1 MCHSTALG
9 RAFASRDSRGSSL
22 PSCAPFLKG
31 GGSGVRDLAEHLIQ
45 SFGGKL
51 DAFYYAF
58 GDTDAIMVAD
68 LPDAKSAV
76 AASLIANSSGRVT
89 LKTTPLVTVEE
100 VDAATEMGANFR
112 PLGA

>member
-1 MCHSTALG
+1 MPSWSPT
-9 RAFASRDSRGSSL
+9 SR
-22 PSCAPFLKG
+22 
-31 GGSGVRDLAEHLIQ
+31 
-45 SFGGKL
+45 
-51 DAFYYAF
+51 
-58 GDTDAIMVAD
+58 
-68 LPDAKSAV
+68 DAKSAV

>member
-1 MCHSTALG
+1 MAKYLFEVSY
-9 RAFASRDSRGSSL
+9 SVDGSQGL
-22 PSCAPFLKG
+22 LKG
-31 GGSGVRDLAEHLIQ
+31 GGSGVRDLAKHLIQ